1 MLLLFGLFLFL
12 VGACLIL
19 LLPVLWGERIFRT
32 YGEGRTVNCPETRA
46 PVSVRF
52 NALRAAWSGLA
63 GPPKL
68 RLADCT
74 RWPERADCGQ
84 ECIPDAVEA
93 KPAPSLSQVSLNQV
107 SLNQVSLNQVS
118 LNQVSWRTRR
128 VVHLP
133 VLLAGAA
140 AWVLGMAWHSQ
151 YLFRPR
157 WTMALGLSDPQT
169 RGLARMLAPH
179 LLSVGACVLFAYGVA
194 GLLRGLGSRTATHG
208 IEVAVALWLAIFAAI
223 FAALMAVT
231 SSRVVPDLLWIEG
244 GYTLLGALLVGA
256 IVGGVPR
263 WVIVGDPQERGIRSR
278 G

>member
-1 MLLLFGLFLFL
+1 MPLLFGLFLFL

-19 LLPVLWGERIFRT
+19 LLPVLWGERIFHT
-32 YGEGRTVNCPETRA
+32 YREGRTVNCPETQA

-52 NALRAAWSGLA
+52 NALRAAWTGLA

-93 KPAPSLSQVSLNQV
+93 KPTPSLNEVSLNQV
-107 SLNQVSLNQVS
+107 SLNQVP
-118 LNQVSWRTRR
+118 WRTRR
-128 VVHLP
+128 IVHLP

-157 WTMALGLSDPQT
+157 WTMALGLSKAQT
-169 RGLARMLAPH
+169 LALARMLAPH

-194 GLLRGLGSRTATHG
+194 GLLRWLGSRTLAHG
-208 IEVAVALWLAIFAAI
+208 VEVAAALWLVIFAAI
-223 FAALMAVT
+223 FATVTAVT

-244 GYTLLGALLVGA
+244 GYTFLGALLIGA
-256 IVGGVPR
+256 IVGAMPR
-263 WVIVGDPQERGIRSR
+263 WVIIGDPQERGSKS
-278 G
+278 GG

>member
-1 MLLLFGLFLFL
+1 MLLLFLLLLFLA
-12 VGACLIL
+12 GACLIL
-19 LLPVLWGERIFRT
+19 LLPALWGEQIYHT
-32 YGEGRTVNCPETRA
+32 YREGRTVNCPETHA

-84 ECIPDAVEA
+84 ECIPDAVRV
-93 KPAPSLSQVSLNQV
+93 KPASFVDHVP
-107 SLNQVSLNQVS
+107 
-118 LNQVSWRTRR
+118 WRTRR

-140 AWVLGMAWHSQ
+140 AWVLGMAWHSE

-157 WTMALGLSDPQT
+157 WMMALGLSDPQT
-169 RGLARMLAPH
+169 RVLARMLAPH

-194 GLLRGLGSRTATHG
+194 GLLRWLGSRTLTHG
-208 IEVAVALWLAIFAAI
+208 VEVAAALWLAIG
-223 FAALMAVT
+223 AALLAVT
-231 SSRVVPDLLWIEG
+231 VSRVAPGLLWIEG
-244 GYTLLGALLVGA
+244 GYTFLAALLIGA

-263 WVIVGDPQERGIRSR
+263 WVIVGDPEERGCRTA

>member
-1 MLLLFGLFLFL
+1 M
-12 VGACLIL
+12 
-19 LLPVLWGERIFRT
+19 LWGERIFHT
-32 YGEGRTVNCPETRA
+32 YRAGRTVNCPETQA

-93 KPAPSLSQVSLNQV
+93 KPAPALS
-107 SLNQVSLNQVS
+107 QVS

-169 RGLARMLAPH
+169 QALARMLAPH

-194 GLLRGLGSRTATHG
+194 GLLRGLGSRTLTHG
-208 IEVAVALWLAIFAAI
+208 VEVAAALWLAI

-231 SSRVVPDLLWIEG
+231 SSRAVPDLLWIEG
-244 GYTLLGALLVGA
+244 GYTLLGALLIGA

-263 WVIVGDPQERGIRSR
+263 WVIVGDPQERGSSS
-278 G
+278 GG

>member
-1 MLLLFGLFLFL
+1 MLLLFLLLLFLA
-12 VGACLIL
+12 GTCLIL
-19 LLPVLWGERIFRT
+19 LLPALWGEHIYHT
-32 YGEGRTVNCPETRA
+32 YSEGRTVKCPETHA

-63 GPPKL
+63 GSPKL

-84 ECIPDAVEA
+84 DCIPDALKT
-93 KPAPSLSQVSLNQV
+93 KPASSVDHAP
-107 SLNQVSLNQVS
+107 
-118 LNQVSWRTRR
+118 WRTRR

-151 YLFRPR
+151 YLFRPQ
-157 WTMALGLSDPQT
+157 WATALGLSAPQSLA
-169 RGLARMLAPH
+169 LARMLAPH

-194 GLLRGLGSRTATHG
+194 GLLRWLGSRTFTHG
-208 IEVAVALWLAIFAAI
+208 IEVAGALWLAAFAAI
-223 FAALMAVT
+223 FAALTAVT
-231 SSRVVPDLLWIEG
+231 ESHVAPGLLWIEG
-244 GYTLLGALLVGA
+244 GYTFLGALLIGA
-256 IVGGVPR
+256 IVGGMPR
-263 WVIVGDPQERGIRSR
+263 WVIVADPEERACRSS

>member
-1 MLLLFGLFLFL
+1 MLLLFLLLLFL
-12 VGACLIL
+12 VGVCLLL
-19 LLPVLWGERIFRT
+19 LLPALWAEQT
-32 YGEGRTVNCPETRA
+32 YHTYCAGRAVNCPETHA

-52 NALRAAWSGLA
+52 NALRAAWSSLQ

-84 ECIPDAVEA
+84 ECIPDAVQA
-93 KPAPSLSQVSLNQV
+93 QPASLEDHVP
-107 SLNQVSLNQVS
+107 
-118 LNQVSWRTRR
+118 WRSRR

-140 AWVLGMAWHSQ
+140 AWVLGMAWHSE

-157 WTMALGLSDPQT
+157 WMMALGLSDPQT
-169 RGLARMLAPH
+169 RALARMMAPH

-194 GLLRGLGSRTATHG
+194 GLLRWLGSRTLTHG
-208 IEVAVALWLAIFAAI
+208 IEVSAALWLAI

-231 SSRVVPDLLWIEG
+231 SSHVAPGLLWIEG
-244 GYTLLGALLVGA
+244 GYTLLGALLIGA

-263 WVIVGDPQERGIRSR
+263 WVIVGDPEERGRR
-278 G
+278 AARC

>member
-19 LLPVLWGERIFRT
+19 LLPALWGERIFHT
-32 YGEGRTVNCPETRA
+32 YREGRTVNCPETQA

-84 ECIPDAVEA
+84 ECIPDAVQA
-93 KPAPSLSQVSLNQV
+93 KPAPSLNQV
-107 SLNQVSLNQVS
+107 SLNQVSLNEVS

-151 YLFRPR
+151 YVFRPR
-157 WTMALGLSDPQT
+157 WMMALGLSDPQT
-169 RGLARMLAPH
+169 QALARMLAPH
-179 LLSVGACVLFAYGVA
+179 LLSVTACVLFAYGVA
-194 GLLRGLGSRTATHG
+194 GLLRWLGSRTLTHG
-208 IEVAVALWLAIFAAI
+208 VEVAAALWLTI

-231 SSRVVPDLLWIEG
+231 SSRAAPDLLWIEG
-244 GYTLLGALLVGA
+244 GYTFLGALLIGA

-263 WVIVGDPQERGIRSR
+263 WVIVGDPQERGSRS
-278 G
+278 GG

>member
-19 LLPVLWGERIFRT
+19 LLPVLWGERIFHT
-32 YGEGRTVNCPETRA
+32 YREGRTVNCPETQA

-93 KPAPSLSQVSLNQV
+93 KPAPAVSQVSLHQV
-107 SLNQVSLNQVS
+107 P
-118 LNQVSWRTRR
+118 WRTRR

-157 WTMALGLSDPQT
+157 WTMALGLSNPQT
-169 RGLARMLAPH
+169 LALARMLAPH
-179 LLSVGACVLFAYGVA
+179 LLSVGACILFAYGVA
-194 GLLRGLGSRTATHG
+194 GLLRWLGSRTLAHG
-208 IEVAVALWLAIFAAI
+208 VEVAAALWLAIFAAI
-223 FAALMAVT
+223 FAVVTAVT
-231 SSRVVPDLLWIEG
+231 SSRVAPDLLWIEG
-244 GYTLLGALLVGA
+244 GYTLLGALLIGA
-256 IVGGVPR
+256 IVGGAPR
-263 WVIVGDPQERGIRSR
+263 WVIVGDPQERGIGSR

>member
-1 MLLLFGLFLFL
+1 MLLLFACFLFL
-12 VGACLIL
+12 VGICLIL
-19 LLPVLWGERIFRT
+19 LLPALWAGQT
-32 YGEGRTVNCPETRA
+32 YRAYSDARTVNCPETHA

-52 NALRAAWSGLA
+52 NALRAAWSSLS

-84 ECIPDAVEA
+84 ECIPDACEA
-93 KPAPSLSQVSLNQV
+93 APAPVV
-107 SLNQVSLNQVS
+107 EHVP
-118 LNQVSWRTRR
+118 WRTRR

-157 WTMALGLSDPQT
+157 WATALGLSGLQALT
-169 RGLARMLAPH
+169 LARTMAPH

-194 GLLRGLGSRTATHG
+194 GLLRWLGSRTLTHG
-208 IEVAVALWLAIFAAI
+208 LEVSAALWLAT
-223 FAALMAVT
+223 FAALMAAT
-231 SSRVVPDLLWIEG
+231 WSRLSPELLWIEG
-244 GYTLLGALLVGA
+244 VYTFLAALLIGA

-263 WVIVGDPQERGIRSR
+263 WIVMRDPEERGSRSR